1 MLMKNILITGGAG
14 FIGSNLSKKLF
25 RENNIIVFDNFS
37 EGKKEYVPDG
47 CEIIKGD
54 ILDSKKITDALK
66 GIDVCYHF
74 AADPR
79 VKESFSSPIEN
90 FNQDAAGTL
99 NVLEACRKNNVKTIV
114 FASSSVVYG
123 NAKTPTPETAPIL
136 PISNYA
142 AAKAASENYLMSY
155 SSLYGIRSVI
165 IRYANIIGPHSTHGV
180 IFDFFRKLKKNPRE
194 LEILGDGKQKKS
206 YLHVS
211 DSADAAIFLEEK
223 AKGNLEIFNVG
234 SEEQI
239 TTKEIADIVAEN
251 LGLENAK
258 YKYTGGRQGW
268 PGDVPAMLLSIEK
281 LKSLGWKPKIS
292 SREAVADAVK
302 FLSENFS

>member
-1 MLMKNILITGGAG
+1 MKNILITGGAG
-14 FIGSNLSKKLF
+14 FVGSNLAAKLSL
-25 RENNIIVFDNFS
+25 ENRVIVFDNFS
-37 EGKKEYVPDG
+37 EGKMEYIPEK
-47 CEIIKGD
+47 CEVIEGD
-54 ILDSKKITDALK
+54 ILNAKQIENAAK
-66 GIDVCYHF
+66 GAEICYHF

-79 VKESFSSPIEN
+79 VKESFLNPVEN

-123 NAKTPTPETAPIL
+123 NAKIPTPETASIF

-142 AAKAASENYLMSY
+142 AAKAASENYIMSY
-155 SSLYGIRSVI
+155 SSLYGMRAII

-180 IFDFFRKLKKNPRE
+180 IFDFFNKLKKNPGE

-211 DSADAAIFLEEK
+211 DCVDATIFLEE
-223 AKGNLEIFNVG
+223 NLEDSLGIFNVG

-239 TTKEIADIVAEN
+239 TTKEIADIVVEN
-251 LGLENAK
+251 LGLKNVK
-258 YKYTGGRQGW
+258 YEFTGGSQGW
-268 PGDVPAMLLSIEK
+268 PGDVPLMLLSIEK
-281 LKSLGWKPKIS
+281 IRSLGWKPKIS
-292 SREAVADAVK
+292 IREAVVDTLK
-302 FLSENFS
+302 FLSKNHS